1 MSENKLQNH
10 LENLN
15 DLHNKILAGR
25 AAIDEEEIQNLCA
38 DFELELKNCVDKNYF
53 ENSNEIIDS
62 WNSVLQSACKSDFV
76 KDISAFISPALYFE
90 LGEYLVSSLS
100 KNKTPQLKSLVHNYL
115 DLFRYS
121 QFLTKI

>member
-38 DFELELKNCVDKNYF
+38 DFELELKNCVDKSYF

-76 KDISAFISPALYFE
+76 KDISAFISPALF
-90 LGEYLVSSLS
+90 
-100 KNKTPQLKSLVHNYL
+100 
-115 DLFRYS
+115 F
-121 QFLTKI
+121 